1 MSIQDEQRRIARESG
16 IPGMEYRTLGRSG
29 LVVSSIGFGAS
40 PLGNVFRRTE
50 PDEGK
55 RAVHYAIDS
64 GINFF
69 DVSPYYGLT
78 LAEERLGDALVGYRD
93 QVILA
98 TKCGRYGDDQ
108 FDYSAKTISTGLEDS
123 LRRLKTDHVDLL
135 QVHDVE
141 FGDLDQIIHE
151 TIPAMR
157 KLQEQGKARAVG
169 ITGYPLRALT
179 RIAEAVPVDTILTY
193 CRYNLMIT
201 DMDDFLTPLAL
212 ERDIGLINASV
223 LNMGI
228 LTERG
233 APDWHPAPSLVREA
247 GKRAVGL
254 CRQRCVNLPAIAIR
268 FALDHPCVSS
278 TLVGMS
284 SVQHVY
290 ETIDALATRFDNE
303 LMEEIRAILKP
314 VLNFVWTSGRTEN
327 Q

>member
-1 MSIQDEQRRIARESG
+1 MSIQDEHGRIARESSFPG
-16 IPGMEYRTLGRSG
+16 IEYRRLGRSG
-29 LVVSSIGFGAS
+29 LVVSNIGFGAS
-40 PLGNVFRRTE
+40 PLGNVFRMTE

-55 RAVHYAIDS
+55 RAVHYAIEN

-69 DVSPYYGLT
+69 DVSPYYGVT
-78 LAEERLGDALVGYRD
+78 LAEERLGDSLVGYRD
-93 QVILA
+93 QIILA
-98 TKCGRYGDDQ
+98 TKCGRYDENQ
-108 FDYSAKTISTGLEDS
+108 FDYSARAVAAGLENS

-141 FGDLDQIIHE
+141 FGDLAQIVHE

-157 KLQEQGKARAVG
+157 KLQEQGKTRAIG

-179 RIAEAVPVDTILTY
+179 RIAESIPVDTILTY

-201 DMDDFLTPLAL
+201 DMDEILTPVAI
-212 ERDIGLINASV
+212 EEDIGLINASV
-223 LNMGI
+223 LNMGL

-233 APDWHPAPSLVREA
+233 APDWHPALPEIREA
-247 GKRAVGL
+247 GKRAVDL
-254 CRQRCVNLPAIAIR
+254 CSRRGVSLPAIAIR

-290 ETIDALATRFDNE
+290 ETIDALTARSDIE

-314 VLNFVWTSGRTEN
+314 VLNSVWVSGRPEN